1 MIPAAPPP
9 PAVAAPAPRPADW
22 PVEELVVSAS
32 PGPVFWRVTRGD
44 GEVWILGVPE
54 VFERGRR
61 WNTRRLRLL
70 LSGARELLTSA
81 QYELQGG
88 VSRRRE
94 TPRPLATRLPPE
106 LAAEVAAAAR
116 SAGEAS
122 ERYAG
127 LSAVDAAYRLRTDLL
142 RAAGLTT
149 DQPDRDVRGL
159 AGRRFLTVRAVA
171 RYDTPFAE
179 QAAAEAQGSRCVAGA
194 LADAA
199 FAREHAVAASRA
211 WAVGDLRTVRDNT
224 VEPQTASCL
233 DQAPS
238 FAALSERVQ
247 ADTAAA
253 LGAALDRGGRTVAML
268 TLGTLLK
275 RGGALDRLRAA
286 GAQVTTPR
294 AARDL
299 SR

>member
-1 MIPAAPPP
+1 MTLAPAPPP
-9 PAVAAPAPRPADW
+9 PPEARPADW
-22 PVEELVVSAS
+22 PVSELVVSSA
-32 PGPVFWRVTRGD
+32 PGPVFWRVTRGA

-70 LSGARELLTSA
+70 LNGARQLLTPA
-81 QYELQGG
+81 EYDLRGG
-88 VSRRRE
+88 TVRTRA
-94 TPRPLATRLPPE
+94 PRPPLRERLPPE
-106 LAAEVAAAAR
+106 LAVQVDAAAR
-116 SAGEAS
+116 SAGEPP
-122 ERYAG
+122 ERYAD
-127 LSAVDAAYRLRTDLL
+127 LSAVDVAYRLRGDLL
-142 RAAGLTT
+142 RVAGLTT

-179 QAAAEAQGSRCVAGA
+179 QAAAEAQGGRCVAGA
-194 LADAA
+194 FSDAA
-199 FAREHAVAASRA
+199 FARTHAPAASRA
-211 WAVGDLRTVRDNT
+211 WAIGDLRTVHENT
-224 VEPQTASCL
+224 AEPQVASCL

-253 LGAALDRGGRTVAML
+253 LGAALERGGRTVAVL

-275 RGGALDRLRAA
+275 PGGALDRLRAA
-286 GAQVTTPR
+286 GAQVTTPE
-294 AARDL
+294 AARAL